1 MLDGVTAVAAIL
13 AALAAIIAPVITS
26 LIDYKKSV
34 HLKKIE
40 IFESAVQSSITD
52 LTKSFAELEENY
64 EFSQFYVNFLSAAY
78 TVSARINDELVQKKL
93 NELLHML
100 RSKNGDVDQK
110 ITECFDSLLG
120 LISNYLRDMQ
130 GLKIDQSHP

>member
-52 LTKSFAELEENY
+52 LTKSFAELEKTTNTR
-64 EFSQFYVNFLSAAY
+64 NFMF
-78 TVSARINDELVQKKL
+78 NFF
-93 NELLHML
+93 LLPILFPLESMM
-100 RSKNGDVDQK
+100 N
-110 ITECFDSLLG
+110 
-120 LISNYLRDMQ
+120 
-130 GLKIDQSHP
+130 

>member
-52 LTKSFAELEENY
+52 LTKSFAELEKNY
-64 EFSQFYVNFLSAAY
+64 EYSQFYVQFLSAAY
-78 TVSARINDELVQKKL
+78 TVSARINDELVQKNSMSCCICCAAK
-93 NELLHML
+93 MGMSIK
-100 RSKNGDVDQK
+100 RSQNA
-110 ITECFDSLLG
+110 
-120 LISNYLRDMQ
+120 LIRFLA
-130 GLKIDQSHP
+130 